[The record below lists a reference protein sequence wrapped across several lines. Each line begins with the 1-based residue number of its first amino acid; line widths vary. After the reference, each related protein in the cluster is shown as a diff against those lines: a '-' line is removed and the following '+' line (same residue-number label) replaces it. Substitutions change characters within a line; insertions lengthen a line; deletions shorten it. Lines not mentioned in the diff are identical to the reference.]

1 MAVLEG
7 WKSECSLVSWF
18 ILVQI
23 LHNTDR
29 LLRCMQLTLTQGQI
43 QLFSFLKNIYLS
55 IFGCLGSS
63 LLLLALVVVSRGYSW
78 LQCTASSCGG
88 FFCWQS
94 MASRC
99 LGLSSCTWTQ
109 QLWHVGWANLSHM
122 ESSQTRDRTHV
133 LCVERQTL
141 IHCTTREVPTF
152 S

>member
-43 QLFSFLKNIYLS
+43 QFFSFLKNIYLS

-99 LGLSSCTWTQ
+99 LGLSSCTWAELICHT
-109 QLWHVGWANLSHM
+109 WNLPKPETEPMFSVLRGRL
-122 ESSQTRDRTHV
+122 SSTAPPGKSP
-133 LCVERQTL
+133 LFL
-141 IHCTTREVPTF
+141 K
-152 S
+152 